1 MNNTKIVAT
10 IGPASN
16 NAKSLLA
23 LQKAGMSI
31 ARLNGS
37 HNSLDWHAEIIAL
50 IHKVIPETP
59 ILLDIPGRKI
69 RTTQLAFEPQF
80 EMGDT
85 IILTT
90 DTNFDGKVKVPV
102 NYENLH
108 NDLEAGQTVLA
119 DDGTLKFTIIKIDGR
134 DIYLRAETPG
144 CLKSK
149 KGINVPFVKLNTK
162 LVTERDLVMI
172 KFAQDNG
179 VDFIGLS
186 FVESKQHVIAIRE
199 LIKPLSFPRIV
210 SKIENQGGINNM
222 EEIIEVSDAI
232 MIDRGDLSMET
243 DLDSIALM
251 QKEIILSARRY
262 AKPVIVATEL
272 LHSMIENNFP
282 TKAEVCDISNAVLDG
297 CAAVMLSGE
306 TAIGKNPIEAVSLMN
321 RVVGKSEN
329 YKRKHENEK
338 SLYTGR
344 ASSAIPVAIGDAIE
358 VICKES
364 SVTKIVAITRSGFAA
379 KALSTRNLSQP
390 ILAISDDQIAA
401 KSFNFFPGVKGVFY
415 PEQFPKDSLDHV
427 IKILGFLREN
437 NELSD
442 EDLILVTAVGYPN
455 SGSRMNMIQTHLVKD
470 LAKTLQWK

>member
-1 MNNTKIVAT
+1 MNNTRIVAT
-10 IGPASN
+10 IGPATN
-16 NAKSLLA
+16 NPESLKA
-23 LQKAGMSI
+23 LSKAGMRI

-37 HNSLDWHAEIIAL
+37 HNSLEWHAEVIAL
-50 IHKVIPETP
+50 IHEVLPDTP

-69 RTTQLAFEPQF
+69 RTIQLQHEPEFEI
-80 EMGDT
+80 GDT

-90 DTNFDGKVKVPV
+90 DTSFDGKEKVPV
-102 NYENLH
+102 NYDHLH

-119 DDGTLKFTIIKIDGR
+119 DDGTLKFTISKIVGR
-134 DIYLRAETPG
+134 DIYLIAETPG
-144 CLKSK
+144 KLKSK

-162 LVTERDLVMI
+162 LVTERDKVMI
-172 KFAQDNG
+172 KFAQDNR

-186 FVESKQHVIAIRE
+186 FVESKLHVQSIRE
-199 LIKPLSFPRIV
+199 IISPLSFPRIV
-210 SKIENQGGINNM
+210 SKIENQGGINSM

-243 DLDSIALM
+243 ELDSIALM
-251 QKEIILSARRY
+251 QKEIITCARRY

-272 LHSMIENNFP
+272 LHSMIENSFP

-306 TAIGKNPIEAVSLMN
+306 TAIGKNPIEAVSLMS

-329 YKRKHENEK
+329 YKRKQELESAANANR
-338 SLYTGR
+338 LN
-344 ASSAIPVAIGDAIE
+344 SAIPVAIGDAIE

-379 KALSTRNLSQP
+379 KALATRNLRQP
-390 ILAISDDQIAA
+390 ILAISDDDISA
-401 KSFNFFPGVKGVFY
+401 KSFNFYPGVKGIFY
-415 PEQFPKDSLDHV
+415 PEKFPKENLEHV
-427 IKILGFLREN
+427 IKILQFLRERK
-437 NELSD
+437 ELED

-455 SGSRMNMIQTHLVKD
+455 SGSRMNMIQTHLVKN
-470 LAKTLQWK
+470 LLNTFNWK

>member
-1 MNNTKIVAT
+1 MNNTRIVAT
-10 IGPASN
+10 IGPATN
-16 NAKSLLA
+16 NAKSLLE
-23 LQKAGMSI
+23 LKKAGMSI

-37 HNSLDWHAEIIAL
+37 HNSLDWHKEVISL
-50 IHKVIPETP
+50 IHRVLPDTP

-69 RTTQLAFEPQF
+69 RTTQLASEPQF
-80 EMGDT
+80 DIGDI

-90 DTNFDGKVKVPV
+90 DISFDGKEKVPV

-119 DDGTLKFTIIKIDGR
+119 DDGTLKFTITKITGR
-134 DIYLRAETPG
+134 DIYLKAETPG

-149 KGINVPFVKLNTK
+149 KGINVPYVKLNTK
-162 LVTERDLVMI
+162 LVTERDRLML
-172 KFAQDNG
+172 KFAQENE

-186 FVESKQHVIAIRE
+186 FVESKEHVQAIRD
-199 LIKPLSFPRIV
+199 IINPLSYPRIV

-243 DLDSIALM
+243 ELDSIALM

-272 LHSMIENNFP
+272 LHSMIENSFP

-306 TAIGKNPIEAVSLMN
+306 TAIGKNPVEAVSLMT
-321 RVVGKSEN
+321 RVVAKSEN
-329 YKRKHENEK
+329 YLRKKENVK
-338 SLYTGR
+338 LLNSTKLT
-344 ASSAIPVAIGDAIE
+344 SAIPVAIGDAIE
-358 VICKES
+358 VICNEAI
-364 SVTKIVAITRSGFAA
+364 VTKIVAITRSGFAA
-379 KALSTRNLSQP
+379 KALSTRNLTQP
-390 ILAISDDQIAA
+390 ILAISDEEMSA
-401 KSFNFFPGVKGVFY
+401 KSFNFFPGVKGIYF
-415 PEQFPKDSLDHV
+415 PEKFPKDNLDHV
-427 IKILGFLREN
+427 IKILEFLRN
-437 NELSD
+437 SNELTD

-470 LAKTLQWK
+470 LAKTFHWK